1 MPTPYELELQTQGL
15 PTYGPTGTTP
25 TAPHSVAVAGPG
37 MGKTKYNQNVSYLN
51 QLQTQGLPTY
61 GPASNQQSGGQTT
74 PTPAPDSSKPPAQP
88 ATTPQPSPNPIQATS
103 PNNNALQKII
113 DETNKILTQPGVTLS
128 PENQAALN
136 RINGLD
142 AQIKSL
148 TASATSAQTNGDV
161 RGVTQS
167 VPQIKNFR
175 AELEKELQDLYIN
188 TITQL
193 RQEHIASLAPS
204 AQTQEVKKQLQEIKD
219 RITKFDIETERQQEG
234 QMGLGRALSLSQG
247 QAGKVGRERGF
258 DKRVLLAEENNLL
271 MSLGLSQ
278 EADQARTKGLAA
290 GLDYAIQDQELYQK
304 ALDRIQDQENI
315 VFEQSMQLQNLAR
328 QKLSDSLEML
338 ANVNPDSLS
347 QDDVLQLQG
356 IASQQGFPVSLLLQG
371 LKAQYNSSSL
381 DTLLKQAQVQ
391 KVLSDVVGG
400 GDSESGKLLTPTEA
414 QLLGVPYGTTR
425 GGAAGITP
433 KKQLGNVATNDL
445 IQAQIAKNNVSR
457 IAELISELG
466 QQGPII
472 GKFRSA
478 NPYDTRVVELN
489 NLLTQTVPGLARGI
503 FKEVGVLTDTDINR
517 YMQTLANT
525 NLTKE
530 QADNATKQLLKSI
543 NYSIK
548 TQLDTFDKAGRDVR
562 EFDDLRESVSDTSLD
577 TEKVVDGVLYRKVE
591 GGWEAIASV
600 DQ

>member
-113 DETNKILTQPGVTLS
+113 DETN
-128 PENQAALN
+128 
-136 RINGLD
+136 
-142 AQIKSL
+142 
-148 TASATSAQTNGDV
+148 
-161 RGVTQS
+161 
-167 VPQIKNFR
+167 
-175 AELEKELQDLYIN
+175 

-193 RQEHIASLAPS
+193 RQEHIASLAHS

-530 QADNATKQLLKSI
+530 QARIATEQLLKTI
-543 NYSIK
+543 DYSIK
-548 TQLDTFDKAGRDVR
+548 TQLDTFDKTGRDVR
-562 EFDDLRESVSDTSLD
+562 DFDDLRESVSDTSLD